1 MTTPLRVLLVDDSED
16 DAVLV
21 LRTLRRG
28 GYEVTS
34 SRVDTAQAMAE
45 ALDRGAWDI
54 VLSDHD
60 MPDFDSLRA
69 LCVRNE
75 RRPGLAFVIV
85 SGRIGEDAIVAA
97 MKAGAQDYVLKREL
111 GRLVPAV
118 DRALRETAA
127 DAERR
132 RAEEALRASEA
143 RYALA
148 VRGSNDGIWDWDV
161 ATGEVFYSARFE
173 EMLGLPE
180 GGLARRLSALE
191 ERVHPDDIA
200 AVHAALRAHLE
211 QRAPFRVECRVRV
224 SGDERDERGEH
235 RWFSFRGEALWDH
248 SGAPVRMAGSL
259 TDLQGLKRVEEE
271 LRDKLAVIER
281 QLQIIQEQREAIR
294 VLMTPVI
301 QVWDGVL
308 MAPVLGALDRDR
320 AASMMDQLLGEVA
333 RTRSR
338 HVIIDLTAVESI
350 DAATADHV
358 IRLAAAVEL
367 LGARGMVVGIQPRVA
382 VTIVGSGF
390 DLSRVTTLANL
401 REALLFCMNAGMSG
415 GPPRRKPLQR
425 HNGA

>member
-16 DAVLV
+16 DATLV
-21 LRTLRRG
+21 LRALRRG

-34 SRVDTAQAMAE
+34 SRVCTAPAMAE
-45 ALDRGAWDI
+45 ALDRGGWDI

-69 LCVRNE
+69 LCVRNQ
-75 RRPGLAFVIV
+75 RRPELAFVIV

-127 DAERR
+127 CAERR

-161 ATGEVFYSARFE
+161 ATGEVFYSPRFE

-180 GGLARRLSALE
+180 GGLVRRLSALE
-191 ERVHPDDIA
+191 ERIHPDDVA
-200 AVHAALRAHLE
+200 AVRSALKEHLE
-211 QRAPFRVECRVRV
+211 HRAPFRVECRVRAN
-224 SGDERDERGEH
+224 GDERGEH
-235 RWFSFRGEALWDH
+235 RWFSFRGQALWDDG
-248 SGAPVRMAGSL
+248 GAPARMAGSL

-308 MAPVLGALDRDR
+308 MAPVLGALDQDR

-338 HVIIDLTAVESI
+338 HVIIDLTGVESI
-350 DAATADHV
+350 DAATAHHV

-367 LGARGMVVGIQPRVA
+367 LGARGIVVGIQPRVA
-382 VTIVGSGF
+382 VTIVGSGI